1 MLPVLLLQYEI
12 GRRRVP
18 CKLFLRLGKHRSVLR
33 LLGLQAWVVKS
44 GHSVEI
50 LPARDLTRLR
60 ISLHCNLLET
70 VLSGGSWVTK
80 SHIIVTITTT
90 LHINDTQVA
99 HLTVSLAVIFR
110 ALSIAIIAD
119 LRAAVPIRAELELGE
134 DVLSWRAL
142 AFLLGL
148 LFRGP

>member
-1 MLPVLLLQYEI
+1 M
-12 GRRRVP
+12 
-18 CKLFLRLGKHRSVLR
+18 LR

-50 LPARDLTRLR
+50 LPARDLTRFR

-70 VLSGGSWVTK
+70 VLGGGSWVAK
-80 SHIIVTITTT
+80 SHIIVTITTILTT

-119 LRAAVPIRAELELGE
+119 LRAAVPIRAELELGK
-134 DVLSWRAL
+134 DMLSWRAL

-148 LFRGP
+148 LFIRGS